1 MSQNLATNPIR
12 QMPQVTG
19 PDLLHMKTIDKLVA
33 NSLDQTTY
41 TLAKPQ
47 LLWTKLTGLAVL
59 GRHGK
64 LKSLKLKKFRLEWFR
79 KIRPVSQKQPG
90 VASGQFPKHVN
101 VMYVGGGK
109 VKRLNHTD
117 GVDLHM
123 KLETIKGLIAKLFAV
138 TGYALKEFRAF
149 GSGESANRDREAVQ
163 HDNGI
168 SESFG
173 YVFEEP
179 LLDGPQFCRLTS
191 ERNSAAELWEVM
203 AVKSFEEFKDGFV
216 GVQAEEFTDD
226 FDGKYF
232 AVGQLWQWASSS
244 KGSLWKEFLHKI
256 ISFTQDIYDKIIKVH
271 FFALHGQWNNS
282 FVSSSIDQRA
292 FFVSLLG

>member
-1 MSQNLATNPIR
+1 
-12 QMPQVTG
+12 
-19 PDLLHMKTIDKLVA
+19 
-33 NSLDQTTY
+33 
-41 TLAKPQ
+41 
-47 LLWTKLTGLAVL
+47 
-59 GRHGK
+59 
-64 LKSLKLKKFRLEWFR
+64 
-79 KIRPVSQKQPG
+79 
-90 VASGQFPKHVN
+90 
-101 VMYVGGGK
+101 MYVGGGK

-149 GSGESANRDREAVQ
+149 GSGESANRDWEAVQ

-191 ERNSAAELWEVM
+191 ERNPAAELWEVM
-203 AVKSFEEFKDGFV
+203 SVKSFEEFKDGFV
-216 GVQAEEFTDD
+216 GVQAEEFADD

-232 AVGQLWQWASSS
+232 AVGELRQWASSS

-256 ISFTQDIYDKIIKVH
+256 ISFTEDIYDKIIKVH

-282 FVSSSIDQRA
+282 FFSSSIDQRA